1 MKLTKIPYSQEYY
14 GAGDGKA
21 INSHSQ
27 REYSIAGSDKILV
40 VDRNNSISPPIF
52 HVWYKP
58 DPKYRGIIKYHA
70 PEIADKGEGIS
81 WAKFIKLLEEE
92 LMPAP

>member
-1 MKLTKIPYSQEYY
+1 MKLTQVPYSQQYF

-21 INSHSQ
+21 INRHSE
-27 REYSIAGSDKILV
+27 REYNIEGSDKILV

-52 HVWYKP
+52 NIWFKP
-58 DPKYRGIIKYHA
+58 DKTYRGIIKYHA
-70 PEIADKGEGIS
+70 PEIAAKGEGIS

-92 LMPAP
+92 L